1 MHLGA
6 GTRKAVSVTNLPVS
20 PASLVVCLPNSRGST
35 AIQKVAMAITAVAI
49 AAIAVRSA
57 PFMDVAA
64 GDRRAWLT
72 SITTGTLGGTYSFRI
87 WAPRFHCH

>member
-1 MHLGA
+1 
-6 GTRKAVSVTNLPVS
+6 
-20 PASLVVCLPNSRGST
+20 LPNSRGST

-64 GDRRAWLT
+64 GD
-72 SITTGTLGGTYSFRI
+72 
-87 WAPRFHCH
+87 